1 MRTLIDGGTLST
13 LPDRSRDSAAQST
26 RVAGKA
32 AAPAPT
38 RLGRARQRKSRGRLH
53 EPVDIASWQRDS
65 HRLRLWRVMDRR
77 VLEIIGVIR
86 FAVLGQVRHPRLDPL
101 PLTRRSPCE

>member
-13 LPDRSRDSAAQST
+13 LPDRSRVRLLNLPVSRVRLRLPRRRGSVSSASQ
-26 RVAGKA
+26 
-32 AAPAPT
+32 
-38 RLGRARQRKSRGRLH
+38 GRAGSTSA
-53 EPVDIASWQRDS
+53 VDIGSRQRDS
-65 HRLRLWRVMDRR
+65 RRLRLLRRVMDRR

-86 FAVLGQVRHPRLDPL
+86 FAVLGQVRHPRLGPL